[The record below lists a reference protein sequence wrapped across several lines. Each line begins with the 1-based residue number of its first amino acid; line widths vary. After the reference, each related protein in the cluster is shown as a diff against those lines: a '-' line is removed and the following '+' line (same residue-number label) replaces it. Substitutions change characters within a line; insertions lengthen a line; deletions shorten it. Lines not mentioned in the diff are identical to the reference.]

1 MIMNLYSV
9 AIGEKYELEAKRLQE
24 SMQPLE
30 VKVFTDLPVTSDN
43 PLINGLYHKSNFAN
57 YIDEADGAVVF
68 MDADMLTFHDNPF
81 ADFSVDTT
89 TDIAYVPYSGK
100 WWLPDTIRQEAFDYH
115 GHKINS
121 GFLYFR
127 NLEIAKKVC
136 TAWADEL
143 TKRPQHWI
151 KNEYDEWALMIAL
164 MKMPDLKIELLDKK
178 WNDWELS
185 TKEEML
191 ESGSI
196 FFQSHDLE
204 IF

>member
-1 MIMNLYSV
+1 MKLFSV
-9 AIGEKYELEAKRLQE
+9 AIGEQYELESKRLQE

-30 VKVFTDLPVTSDN
+30 VKVFTDLPVNNDD

-68 MDADMLTFHDNPF
+68 MDADMFTFHDNPF

-89 TDIAYVPYSGK
+89 TDIAYVPYGGK

-127 NLEIAKKVC
+127 NLEIAKIVC

-178 WNDWELS
+178 WNVWEFD

-191 ESGSI
+191 NFGGI
-196 FFQSHDLE
+196 FFQTHKDIVLD
-204 IF
+204 

>member
-1 MIMNLYSV
+1 MNLYSV
-9 AIGEKYELEAKRLQE
+9 SIGEQYELESKRLQE

-30 VKVFTDLPVTSDN
+30 VRVFTNADLPVTNDD

-57 YIDEADGAVVF
+57 YIDEADGAMVF
-68 MDADMLTFHDNPF
+68 MDADMFTFHDNPF
-81 ADFSVDTT
+81 ADFFVDTT
-89 TDIAYVPYSGK
+89 TDIAYVPYNGK
-100 WWLPDTIRQEAFDYH
+100 WWLPDKIRQEAFNYH

-127 NLEIAKKVC
+127 NLEIAKRVC

-178 WNDWELS
+178 WNVWELS

-191 ESGSI
+191 ESGSV